1 MATRAIICNVCGF
14 RLDGRVKGFPDKIE
28 WTHSDRECQ
37 DFLRERNAE
46 LVTALEALLA
56 LWLRLDEWTH
66 GIREERAEWL
76 RTFLVATQN
85 AQALLNRL
93 KAP

>member
-56 LWLRLDEWTH
+56 FDADYPILEDLR
-66 GIREERAEWL
+66 AY
-76 RTFLVATQN
+76 N
-85 AQALLNRL
+85 AARDAARDLLAGR